1 MKIHYLAGGG
11 ALLLAVAQV
20 HAVPIS
26 GNIGFTGQLTL
37 NSSSPATATAVTSW
51 INTAVNGDSG
61 VFGSGIFSIALNTP
75 VMMTPSTWNFT
86 TTTPIANFWSVGGF
100 TFELLSS
107 FVLKQGATPGFNG
120 FVDINGTGLVSG
132 NGYDP
137 TIMSYNLTT
146 SDPFAGSGPTTWT
159 FQASGTSTGPS
170 VADGSS
176 TAMLMGLALTGLAL
190 IKRQVVA

>member
-1 MKIHYLAGGG
+1 MKKHYLAGGA
-11 ALLLAVAQV
+11 ALLLAVTQV
-20 HAVPIS
+20 HAVPIA

-61 VFGSGIFSIALNTP
+61 VFGTGLFAIALNTP
-75 VMMTPSTWNFT
+75 VLMTPLTWNFT
-86 TTTPIANFWSVGGF
+86 TTTPIPNFWSVGGF

-107 FVLKQGATPGFNG
+107 FVLKQGATPGVNG
-120 FVDINGTGLVSG
+120 FVDINGTGIVSG

-137 TIMSYNLTT
+137 TVMSYNLTT

-159 FQASGTSTGPS
+159 FQASGTSTGPN

-176 TAMLMGLALTGLAL
+176 TAMLLGLALTSVAWM
-190 IKRQVVA
+190 KRKAVA